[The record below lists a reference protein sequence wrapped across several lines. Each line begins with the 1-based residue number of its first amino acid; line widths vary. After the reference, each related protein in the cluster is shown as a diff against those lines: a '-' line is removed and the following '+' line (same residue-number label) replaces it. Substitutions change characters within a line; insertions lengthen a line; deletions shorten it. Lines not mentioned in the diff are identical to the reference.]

1 MKKILSVVLALV
13 LVAGLSAA
21 ALAAVDT
28 STWTFTPTDT
38 DVVTF
43 KVTYDSDI
51 VPKETLSFTSTPA
64 DDNPDSTNV
73 TIDDVTVSGKS
84 NDVTVKLPSYSKVG
98 KYVYTIKMVEGDT
111 QGVTYSK
118 ESISI
123 TVQIVYDYEN
133 SCLKVFEAGITK
145 DESGNK
151 NDTLANTYEYL
162 PEDVGALTVKKVVKG
177 EYGRKDKLFDIKV
190 TITTE
195 TDLKVWSD
203 ITVSGGSD
211 AGNTQTI
218 AGDGW
223 TGSKE
228 INIKLADDET
238 VSIKNLP
245 AGVTYK
251 VEEDAKHLSGDIN
264 SDEGYTATYENDE
277 GTIAKDTPVA
287 AVVTN
292 TKDSVIETG
301 IALDSL
307 PYIVI
312 GGAVLLA
319 AVAVLLRKRRYE
331 ED

>member
-1 MKKILSVVLALV
+1 M
-13 LVAGLSAA
+13 
-21 ALAAVDT
+21 
-28 STWTFTPTDT
+28 
-38 DVVTF
+38 
-43 KVTYDSDI
+43 
-51 VPKETLSFTSTPA
+51 
-64 DDNPDSTNV
+64 
-73 TIDDVTVSGKS
+73 TIDDITVSGKS
-84 NDVTVKLPSYSKVG
+84 NDVTVKLPEYSKVG

-118 ESISI
+118 DSISI

-145 DESGNK
+145 DADGNK

-190 TITTE
+190 TLTTE

-238 VSIKNLP
+238 VSIKNIP
-245 AGVTYK
+245 AGVTYT
-251 VEEDAKHLSGDIN
+251 VEEDAKHLTGDFN
-264 SDEGYTATYENDE
+264 SDEGYKVTYENE
-277 GTIAKDTPVA
+277 TGTIVKDTAPA
-287 AVVTN
+287 AVVN
-292 TKDSVIETG
+292 NDKSSAPETG
-301 IALDSL
+301 ITLDSL